1 MLAFMDETACQ
12 SVTNVRRVLYP
23 PGTKNIQVHCG
34 ERFKINVSGF
44 LGVNCKSYME
54 TNTRGDSINFVK
66 ALCHFR
72 MENMLNDEAKQLI
85 EEAITNDNLED
96 ESIKRKLA
104 QKSLHGMDLIN
115 KVNDEFYNDK
125 TDDQESIR
133 KIRRMLNKEDCSNPT
148 KIKKEKER
156 LLLLNLSNPVIRELL
171 SIEVPIDL
179 VLDNAKIHSSNLS
192 LAVFDILNINP
203 IFLPTRS
210 PDLNPIE
217 DLWRMIKDK
226 TYKTYY
232 STLYE
237 LIEIFEGGFNDFVGS
252 ESLYE
257 NWLKDMV

>member
-1 MLAFMDETACQ
+1 ML
-12 SVTNVRRVLYP
+12 
-23 PGTKNIQVHCG
+23 QVQKI
-34 ERFKINVSGF
+34 FKYIVENALKLMSPD
-44 LGVNCKSYME
+44 LGANCKSYME

-133 KIRRMLNKEDCSNPT
+133 KIRRMLNKEDSSNPT

-179 VLDNAKIHSSNLS
+179 VLDNAKIHGSNLS
-192 LAVFDILNINP
+192 LAVLTYLILIQFFYLLGLQ
-203 IFLPTRS
+203 I
-210 PDLNPIE
+210 
-217 DLWRMIKDK
+217 
-226 TYKTYY
+226 
-232 STLYE
+232 
-237 LIEIFEGGFNDFVGS
+237 
-252 ESLYE
+252 
-257 NWLKDMV
+257 